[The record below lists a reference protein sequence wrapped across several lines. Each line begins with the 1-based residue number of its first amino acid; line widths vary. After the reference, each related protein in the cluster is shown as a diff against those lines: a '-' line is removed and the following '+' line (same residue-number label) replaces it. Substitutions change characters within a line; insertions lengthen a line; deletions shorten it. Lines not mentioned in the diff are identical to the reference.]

1 MVLLFGWTRRYFFKT
16 NIKQSNLIKLIE
28 FHMSKKM
35 EKKLM
40 IKFKYVFWIKY
51 PWWTSKSKVNPLCF
65 KFQSWCLKPRLI
77 YAILLFSWPNS
88 SLITRK
94 HRTGTSGFLRQ
105 KIFDIKHLPA
115 SRHLPLTERDFRL
128 VYLNFQSS
136 IKNLRNPL
144 LWAVSVVPYGNLITC
159 RDREMRRWVEEEILL
174 AGLVWWLWPSPG
186 PGTAAVRTI
195 TLHSPEFLLFQT
207 FGCKNWLRTEY

>member
-1 MVLLFGWTRRYFFKT
+1 MKIDWFCCATHHTPDDIIIFFT
-16 NIKQSNLIKLIE
+16 NIEQNLIKLIE

-88 SLITRK
+88 SLITRNWNF
-94 HRTGTSGFLRQ
+94 GVLRQ
-105 KIFDIKHLPA
+105 KTFDIKHLPA
-115 SRHLPLTERDFRL
+115 RPAFDWLKETWDLFI
-128 VYLNFQSS
+128 S
-136 IKNLRNPL
+136 IFN
-144 LWAVSVVPYGNLITC
+144 
-159 RDREMRRWVEEEILL
+159 
-174 AGLVWWLWPSPG
+174 
-186 PGTAAVRTI
+186 
-195 TLHSPEFLLFQT
+195 HH
-207 FGCKNWLRTEY
+207 